1 MRSYLIQQSN
11 IPVIKSEYHA
21 LPYSYV
27 SLPVSCLYYVRLLIF
42 HSFDKGAV

>member
-21 LPYSYV
+21 LAYSYI
-27 SLPVSCLYYVRLLIF
+27 SQSVSCL
-42 HSFDKGAV
+42 